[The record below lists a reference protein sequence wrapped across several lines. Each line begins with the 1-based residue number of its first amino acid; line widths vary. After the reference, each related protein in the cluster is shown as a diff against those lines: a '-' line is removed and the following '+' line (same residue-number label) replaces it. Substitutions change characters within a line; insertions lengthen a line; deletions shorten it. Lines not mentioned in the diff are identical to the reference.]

1 MDSRARSCLEPKDI
15 EVDLRVKK
23 LAPAIRRKDPVK
35 LNYILTNLNR
45 KNVFYLFINVIAYL

>member
-1 MDSRARSCLEPKDI
+1 MDSRVRSCLASKDI

-35 LNYILTNLNR
+35 LNYILVNLIG
-45 KNVFYLFINVIAYL
+45 KD

>member
-1 MDSRARSCLEPKDI
+1 MDSRVRSCLEPKNI

-35 LNYILTNLNR
+35 LNYI
-45 KNVFYLFINVIAYL
+45 FG